1 LCEKI
6 FGEIMLKI
14 FMVDHYK
21 AIAPSGRLQINIVDS
36 FASVILAVI
45 LISLPYELFIY
56 CFACE
61 DENHLPTS

>member
-1 LCEKI
+1 
-6 FGEIMLKI
+6 
-14 FMVDHYK
+14 MVDHYK